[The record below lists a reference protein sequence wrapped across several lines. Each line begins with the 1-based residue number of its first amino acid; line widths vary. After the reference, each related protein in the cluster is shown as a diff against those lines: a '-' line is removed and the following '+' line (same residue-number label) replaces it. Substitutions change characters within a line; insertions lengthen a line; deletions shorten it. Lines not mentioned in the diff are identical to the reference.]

1 MRKHKLSLAFIVF
14 LSTFFIPGN
23 ALRASYI
30 YPLEIFT
37 NNGAYYNSPDLDTYV
52 VVSNGL
58 GMVDFTFYN
67 ESLISSS
74 VAGIYFDDG
83 SLLGI
88 AAITNGPGTSFSKN
102 ATPGDLPGGAKVDPP
117 FVTTEEFCIDG
128 DPPESHNGV
137 NPVELGNP
145 LEWVRVSFELINGG
159 TLSSVVAELNS
170 GELRI
175 GVHVIALPD
184 GSRES
189 AVNIPEASTFIL
201 FALGGLGLTARRR

>member
-1 MRKHKLSLAFIVF
+1 MRKQKLSLAFMVF
-14 LSTFFIPGN
+14 LSAVFIPGN
-23 ALRASYI
+23 LLYASYV

-37 NNGAYYNSPDLDTYV
+37 SNGAYYNSPDLDMYV

-88 AAITNGPGTSFSKN
+88 DTITNGPGTSFSKS

-117 FVTTEEFCIDG
+117 FVTTDEFCIDG

-137 NPVELGNP
+137 NPVELGSP

-159 TLSSVVAELNS
+159 TLLSVVDELNS

-175 GVHVIALPD
+175 GVHVVALPD
-184 GSRES
+184 GSSES
-189 AVNIPEASTFIL
+189 AVNIPEPGTFIL
-201 FALGGLGLTARRR
+201 LGLGGLVLHARKR

>member
-1 MRKHKLSLAFIVF
+1 MRKHKLSLAFVVF
-14 LSTFFIPGN
+14 LSAVFVPGN

-37 NNGAYYNSPDLDTYV
+37 NNGAYYNSPDLDMYV

-88 AAITNGPGTSFSKN
+88 DTITNGPGTSFSKS
-102 ATPGDLPGGAKVDPP
+102 ATPSDLPGGAKMDPP
-117 FVTTEEFCIDG
+117 FVTTDEFSIDG

-159 TLSSVVAELNS
+159 TLSSVVDELNN

-184 GSRES
+184 GSSES
-189 AVNIPEASTFIL
+189 AVTIPEASTFIL
-201 FALGGLGLTARRR
+201 FALGGAGLLARRR